1 MYDSE
6 KNIALLEEAKSGD
19 AEVVRV
25 LCENNM
31 GLVRTVAGAFRER
44 GVELEDL
51 MQIGTI
57 GLIKAIRGY
66 DASYGTVFS
75 TYAVPLIMGEI
86 KKYLRDDGI
95 VKVSRTIKRNAQL
108 VSKKRDQLSTELGR
122 EPTLSELSAAAGLT
136 DEETL
141 SALEASSPIL
151 SFDAQYGD
159 ITLENLIGTDNI
171 GEAVERIA
179 LHQAIK
185 KLTKEEQTIVRLRF
199 FKNMTQ
205 SQVASALGSTQ
216 VKISRQ
222 EKKIVAKLREIL
234 G

>member
-122 EPTLSELSAAAGLT
+122 EPTLSELSVAAGLT

-185 KLTKEEQTIVRLRF
+185 KLEREEQTIVRLRF

>member
-185 KLTKEEQTIVRLRF
+185 KLEREEQTIVRLRF

-222 EKKIVAKLREIL
+222 EKKIVAKLRELL

>member
-1 MYDSE
+1 
-6 KNIALLEEAKSGD
+6 LEEAKSGD

-185 KLTKEEQTIVRLRF
+185 KLEREEQTIVRLRF

>member
-6 KNIALLEEAKSGD
+6 KNTALLNVAKNGD
-19 AEVVRV
+19 ENSMRI

-31 GLVRTVAGAFRER
+31 GLVRTVASAFRER
-44 GVELEDL
+44 GVEFEDL
-51 MQIGTI
+51 IQIGTI

-66 DASYGTVFS
+66 DTSYGTVFS

-95 VKVSRTIKRNAQL
+95 VKVSRTIKRNARL
-108 VSKKRDQLSTELGR
+108 VSVQRERLCGELGR
-122 EPTLSELSAAAGLT
+122 DPTISELSESTGLN
-136 DEETL
+136 EEDTL
-141 SALEASSPIL
+141 NALEASSPIL

-171 GEAVERIA
+171 GETVEKIA
-179 LHQAIK
+179 LHQAIE
-185 KLTKEEQTIVRLRF
+185 KLEKEEQIIVRLRF

-205 SQVASALGSTQ
+205 SQVAAALGSTQ
-216 VKISRQ
+216 VKVSRK
-222 EKKIVAKLREIL
+222 EKKIVQKLRQLL

>member
-6 KNIALLEEAKSGD
+6 KNTALMDTAKSGD
-19 AEVVRV
+19 KESMRV

-44 GVELEDL
+44 GVEFEDL

-95 VKVSRTIKRNAQL
+95 VKVSRTIKRNARL
-108 VSKKRDQLSTELGR
+108 VSVQHERLCSDLGR
-122 EPTLSELSAAAGLT
+122 EPTLSELAQATGLNE
-136 DEETL
+136 EETL
-141 SALEASSPIL
+141 CALEASSPIL

-171 GEAVERIA
+171 GETVEKIA
-179 LHQAIK
+179 LHQAIG
-185 KLTKEEQTIVRLRF
+185 KLDKDEQVIVRLRF

-205 SQVASALGSTQ
+205 SQVAIALGSTQ
-216 VKISRQ
+216 VKISRR
-222 EKKIVAKLREIL
+222 EKKIVQKLRSL
-234 G
+234 LQ

>member
-6 KNIALLEEAKSGD
+6 KNTALLEGAKNGD
-19 AEVVRV
+19 EELVRE

-31 GLVRTVAGAFRER
+31 GLVRSVASAFRER
-44 GVELEDL
+44 GVEFEDL

-66 DASYGTVFS
+66 DPSFGTVFS

-95 VKVSRTIKRNAQL
+95 VKVSRIVKRNARA
-108 VSKKRDQLSTELGR
+108 VSVCRERLQSELLR
-122 EPTLSELSAAAGLT
+122 EPTISELSEATGLS
-136 DEETL
+136 EEDTL
-141 SALEASSPIL
+141 NALEASSPIL

-171 GEAVERIA
+171 GETIEKIA

-185 KLTKEEQTIVRLRF
+185 KLTNEEQSIVRLRF

-205 SQVASALGSTQ
+205 SQVAKALGSTQ

-222 EKKIVAKLREIL
+222 EKKIVAKLRELL

>member
-51 MQIGTI
+51 MQIGPI

-122 EPTLSELSAAAGLT
+122 EPTLSELSVAAGLT

-185 KLTKEEQTIVRLRF
+185 KLEREEQTIVRLRF

>member
-185 KLTKEEQTIVRLRF
+185 KLEREEQTIIRLRF

>member
-6 KNIALLEEAKSGD
+6 KNTALLDVAKSGD
-19 AEVVRV
+19 EEVVRV

-31 GLVRTVAGAFRER
+31 GLVRTVANAFRDR
-44 GVELEDL
+44 GVEFEDL

-66 DASYGTVFS
+66 DQSFGTVFS

-95 VKVSRTIKRNAQL
+95 VKVSRVIKRNARI
-108 VSKKRDQLSTELGR
+108 VSVCRERLQAELLRD
-122 EPTLSELSAAAGLT
+122 PTVSELSAATGLSE
-136 DEETL
+136 EETM
-141 SALEASSPIL
+141 SALEVSSPIL

-171 GEAVERIA
+171 GETVEKIA

-185 KLTKEEQTIVRLRF
+185 KLTKEEQSIITLRF

-205 SQVASALGSTQ
+205 SQVAKALGSTQ

-222 EKKIVAKLREIL
+222 EKKIVAKLRELL

>member
-1 MYDSE
+1 MYDSD
-6 KNIALLEEAKSGD
+6 KNTALLDVAKSGD
-19 AEVVRV
+19 ENVVGI

-31 GLVRTVAGAFRER
+31 GLVRSVASAFRER
-44 GVELEDL
+44 GVEFEDL

-66 DASYGTVFS
+66 DPSFGTVFS

-86 KKYLRDDGI
+86 KKYLRDDGL
-95 VKVSRTIKRNAQL
+95 VKISRNIKRNARV
-108 VSKKRDQLSTELGR
+108 VSVCREKLLAELLR
-122 EPTLSELSAAAGLT
+122 EPTISELSSAAGLSE
-136 DEETL
+136 EETL

-159 ITLENLIGTDNI
+159 VTLENLIGTDNI
-171 GEAVERIA
+171 GETVEKIA

-185 KLTKEEQTIVRLRF
+185 KLTKEEQTIIKLRF

-205 SQVASALGSTQ
+205 SQVAKALGSTQ

-222 EKKIVAKLREIL
+222 EKKIVAKLGELL

>member
-1 MYDSE
+1 MMTVPPEEVIPPKSTVVMM
-6 KNIALLEEAKSGD
+6 ALTMVPG
-19 AEVVRV
+19 
-25 LCENNM
+25 M
-31 GLVRTVAGAFRER
+31 
-44 GVELEDL
+44 
-51 MQIGTI
+51 
-57 GLIKAIRGY
+57 
-66 DASYGTVFS
+66 VFS

-185 KLTKEEQTIVRLRF
+185 KLEREEQTIVRLRF

>member
-122 EPTLSELSAAAGLT
+122 EPTLSELSVAAGLT

-185 KLTKEEQTIVRLRF
+185 KLEREEQTIVRLRF

-222 EKKIVAKLREIL
+222 EKKIVAKLRELL

>member
-1 MYDSE
+1 MYDSD
-6 KNIALLEEAKSGD
+6 KNTALLDVAKSGD
-19 AEVVRV
+19 ENVVGI

-31 GLVRTVAGAFRER
+31 GLVRSVASAFRER
-44 GVELEDL
+44 GVEFEDL

-66 DASYGTVFS
+66 DPSFGTVFS

-86 KKYLRDDGI
+86 KKYLRDDGL
-95 VKVSRTIKRNAQL
+95 VKISRNIKRNARV
-108 VSKKRDQLSTELGR
+108 VSVCREKLLAELLR
-122 EPTLSELSAAAGLT
+122 EPTISELSSAAGLNE
-136 DEETL
+136 EETL
-141 SALEASSPIL
+141 NALEASSPIL

-159 ITLENLIGTDNI
+159 VTLENLIGTDNI
-171 GEAVERIA
+171 GETVEKIA

-185 KLTKEEQTIVRLRF
+185 KLTKEEQTIIKLRF

-205 SQVASALGSTQ
+205 SQVAKALGSTQ

-222 EKKIVAKLREIL
+222 EKKIVSKLGELLR
-234 G
+234 

>member
-185 KLTKEEQTIVRLRF
+185 KLEREEQTIVRLRF